1 MHGAAPSAVVVLDF
15 HDPGQVP
22 RLEEAPRED
31 LSAVA
36 CTGPCL
42 WLASDETATV
52 ERLTTRDGRTFAG
65 HHTFPLGDMFNLPAG
80 ADEEIDIEGMTVED
94 GYLWIAGSHS
104 RVRKKPKDKHSD
116 AKAFDRLTR
125 VQFRPNRNFIA
136 RVPLVEDDDG
146 LPALAART
154 PHGFAARLRMDEA
167 GSSLSHALRDDEHI
181 GRFLEIPAKENGFDI
196 EGLAGAG
203 DRLFLGLRGPV
214 LRGWALILEIT
225 AVVAG
230 DDGVLD
236 LVPITPDGLAYRKHF
251 LDLGGLGIRDLVRRG
266 EDLVILAGP
275 TMDLDGP
282 VAVHLWPGGAV
293 AVHEQIVRRDRLPRV
308 LDLPYGAGTD
318 HAEGLAFL
326 GGGDEPER
334 LLVVYDSPGPN
345 RRLPDGNVLADLFA
359 PDWGRV

>member
-1 MHGAAPSAVVVLDF
+1 VHRATPDMVIVLDF

-22 RLEEAPRED
+22 GLEERPRED

-65 HHTFPLGDMFNLPAG
+65 HRTFPVGAMFGLPAG
-80 ADEEIDIEGMTVED
+80 ADEEIDIEGLTAD
-94 GYLWIAGSHS
+94 GGYLWITGSHS

-125 VQFRPNRNFIA
+125 VRFRPNRNFIA
-136 RVPLVEDDDG
+136 RVPLVEEDG
-146 LPALAART
+146 LPALAPSADGRC
-154 PHGFAARLRMDEA
+154 AARLRMDES
-167 GSSLSHALRDDEHI
+167 GNSLSHALRDDEHI
-181 GRFLEIPAKENGFDI
+181 GRFLEIPAKENGFDV
-196 EGLAGAG
+196 EGIAAAG

-225 AVVAG
+225 AVVATG
-230 DDGVLD
+230 DGTLD
-236 LVPITPDGLAYRKHF
+236 LVPVGPDGLAYRKHF

-266 EDLVILAGP
+266 EDLLILAGP

-282 VAVHLWPGGAV
+282 VTVHLWPGGAV
-293 AVHEQIVRRDRLPRV
+293 TSHEQIVRRDRLPKV

-318 HAEGLAFL
+318 HAEGLALL
-326 GGGDEPER
+326 GGHGEPER

-359 PDWGRV
+359 LDWGRV